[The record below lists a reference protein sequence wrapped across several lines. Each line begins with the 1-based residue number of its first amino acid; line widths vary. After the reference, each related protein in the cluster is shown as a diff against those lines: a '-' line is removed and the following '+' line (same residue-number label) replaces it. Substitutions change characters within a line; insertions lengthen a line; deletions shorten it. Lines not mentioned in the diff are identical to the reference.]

1 MSAWEIA
8 PNVFCSTHIDPTAVP
23 AALQHSKLTEAI
35 TSKFS
40 MCIYKA
46 HSLLST
52 AQPQRVWRGI
62 IYITPTGADLTYTGG
77 GAVCGADSAWRT
89 WRLTPSPTPGQ
100 ASSLANKSQDRYG
113 ARLENLA
120 SEQKA
125 EETKKFFLHLSLL
138 FTVREISKEL
148 VLRTSSPKYRQR
160 EQVREPATYLF
171 RDSLYHNAFYYH
183 STWLSSIPSHVHISR
198 GLASHS
204 LSAKSGLLP
213 VFVQPVC

>member
-1 MSAWEIA
+1 MSAWETA
-8 PNVFCSTHIDPTAVP
+8 PNVFCSTHADPTAIP

-113 ARLENLA
+113 WSKVR
-120 SEQKA
+120 KPCFWA
-125 EETKKFFLHLSLL
+125 ESRGNKEILPALKPALH
-138 FTVREISKEL
+138 
-148 VLRTSSPKYRQR
+148 RQR
-160 EQVREPATYLF
+160 NLKRA
-171 RDSLYHNAFYYH
+171 
-183 STWLSSIPSHVHISR
+183 ST
-198 GLASHS
+198 
-204 LSAKSGLLP
+204 
-213 VFVQPVC
+213 